1 MVENT
6 QKIKQNRMVHFLI
19 TLLPSVLS
27 VKMLYTSGSRDS
39 NKSTECLEIPYSES
53 MITLACKNRLP
64 SMLREWYI
72 QSLFKTLS
80 DGTYFTF
87 SMSWKIYFFRFTT
100 KQNNIRKRAEK
111 KRGKKKS
118 LIPVK
123 RNHMFTRLE
132 DCASCTVIV
141 REGRCLRKKMDLIFI

>member
-27 VKMLYTSGSRDS
+27 VKMLNARRCTSGSRDS

-64 SMLREWYI
+64 SMLRE
-72 QSLFKTLS
+72 
-80 DGTYFTF
+80 
-87 SMSWKIYFFRFTT
+87 
-100 KQNNIRKRAEK
+100 
-111 KRGKKKS
+111 
-118 LIPVK
+118 
-123 RNHMFTRLE
+123 
-132 DCASCTVIV
+132 
-141 REGRCLRKKMDLIFI
+141 

>member
-53 MITLACKNRLP
+53 MITLAYKNRLP
-64 SMLREWYI
+64 SMLRE
-72 QSLFKTLS
+72 
-80 DGTYFTF
+80 
-87 SMSWKIYFFRFTT
+87 
-100 KQNNIRKRAEK
+100 
-111 KRGKKKS
+111 
-118 LIPVK
+118 
-123 RNHMFTRLE
+123 
-132 DCASCTVIV
+132 
-141 REGRCLRKKMDLIFI
+141 